1 MRTNKVVQFNSSTA
15 LIQQA
20 KLERQRL
27 IEQIRENQ
35 KTIERSREI
44 ICRLDE
50 VLSREDR

>member
-1 MRTNKVVQFNSSTA
+1 MRANTVVRLNSSSA

-27 IEQIRENQ
+27 IEQIQENQ

>member
-1 MRTNKVVQFNSSTA
+1 MRATNVVRLNSSTA

-20 KLERQRL
+20 KLERQRF
-27 IEQIRENQ
+27 IEQIRKNQ